1 MFVETHPERW
11 RADKQTS
18 HDIQALAALQVGLVP
33 RDRASQRL
41 MRIDHQHCRAIEAA
55 RGCYRRGV

>member
-11 RADKQTS
+11 RADEQTS
-18 HDIQALAALQVGLVP
+18 HDIQALAALQMGLVP

-41 MRIDHQHCRAIEAA
+41 MRIDHQHCRAI
-55 RGCYRRGV
+55 